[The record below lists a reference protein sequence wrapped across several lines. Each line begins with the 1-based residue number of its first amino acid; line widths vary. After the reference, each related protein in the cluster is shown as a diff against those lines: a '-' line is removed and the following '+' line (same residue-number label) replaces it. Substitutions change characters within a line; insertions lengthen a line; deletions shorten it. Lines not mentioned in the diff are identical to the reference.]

1 MLSQIKDIAE
11 TLAPRLIEIRRHL
24 HSHPELSGQEYQT
37 AAYVSGV
44 LSTCGLKIQ
53 EAVGKVGVIGDLLAD
68 SEQASFLA
76 IRTDM
81 DALPIQER
89 TDVAFASRRPGI
101 MHACGHDVHTT
112 VGLGTAMILSNISD
126 SLAGNVRFLFQ
137 PAEEIAQGASWMIQ
151 DGAMRDVN
159 AILGLHV
166 FPSIP
171 GGNLGI
177 RYGALTAAADD
188 IEIIIQGESGHG
200 ARPHEAID
208 AIWIASQIIT
218 TLQQAI
224 GRTQNPLHPTVLTI
238 GEISGGRASNIIAD
252 QVRMAGTVRSL
263 HPESHANLPDWIE
276 GIVTNI
282 CQTYGA
288 TCKVNYR
295 RGVPSVQNDPSLTQ
309 IIEESSREA
318 WGSDSIEILTEP
330 SLGAE
335 DFSLYLQQ
343 APGTMF
349 RLGVGL
355 PNQINHPLHHPE
367 FTVDEKAIVT
377 GVVTMAYAA
386 YRYWQQQTKR
396 STN

>member
-53 EAVGKVGVIGDLLAD
+53 EAVGKVGVVGDLLAD
-68 SEQASFLA
+68 DKQDSFLA

-126 SLAGNVRFLFQ
+126 SLPGNVRFLFQ

-208 AIWIASQIIT
+208 AIWIASQVIT

-238 GEISGGRASNIIAD
+238 GEIRGGRAPNIIAD

-263 HPESHANLPDWIE
+263 HPESHNNLPDWIE
-276 GIVTNI
+276 GIATNI
-282 CQTYGA
+282 CHTYGA
-288 TCKVNYR
+288 TCEVNYR
-295 RGVPSVQNDPSLTQ
+295 RGVPSVQNDPTLTQ
-309 IIEESSREA
+309 IIEESGREA
-318 WGSDSIEILTEP
+318 WGSEHIEILTEP

-355 PNQINHPLHHPE
+355 PNQVNHPLHHPA
-367 FTVDEKAIVT
+367 FVVDEKAIVT

-386 YRYWQQQTKR
+386 YRYWQQRTKDLV
-396 STN
+396 N